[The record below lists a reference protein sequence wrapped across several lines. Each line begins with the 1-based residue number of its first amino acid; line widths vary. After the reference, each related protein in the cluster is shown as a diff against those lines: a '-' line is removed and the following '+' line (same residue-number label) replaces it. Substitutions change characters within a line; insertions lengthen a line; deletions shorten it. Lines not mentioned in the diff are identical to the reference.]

1 MKKRILSLLLV
12 LVMLLSLLPAGVL
25 AAEGDVS
32 VTLSG
37 MHDAQVKSLKLYT
50 YMDGVKGADDLL
62 AAKEAADG
70 AYTIDLAPGA
80 YWVDGYDANN
90 DRNGGVVIDVSSENS
105 SFKLQRMYQI
115 SVSPS
120 KWVKD
125 TDYTLSLR
133 VTDASGAERKAAFGY
148 TVNGK
153 GQSWESTYMS
163 CLFVVGDTVSVTATP
178 NAETHPNYNPATAS
192 KTPTMNDSLSLT
204 CKEFVTVTVTA
215 PKGSTIDAGT
225 LAKYYVFSFLEP
237 FARSV
242 EDGTATFHLDKNT
255 DYFYRVRHPQGATY
269 WNYVRLSAN
278 AAYTVTEEDLG
289 LTGDFSKSTIYHFEN
304 NVYDRAG
311 IYLNINT
318 KGYKNMAVG
327 ETFELNSFRNWFA
340 IESFMNAKVALPE
353 MHYQVIDVNGN
364 ASDVVTITPNAL
376 NSNVA
381 VMEAKHEGTAI
392 VLVTY
397 DAMTHM
403 NGQTSTASHRFSA
416 IWPELTGVFVVNVGA
431 DGSAIQTNM
440 NLDRMDAVIEKDEAR
455 QLDAEHDILFYT
467 GTEGASYSFKPEAG
481 CTVSVLRPTV
491 TAASMTYSGGFTANG
506 VTTAEDGTVT
516 VSGLITGRNIIKVTK
531 GGLSTY
537 QVVTARGVSYKFVNA
552 EGTELTQEE
561 LAAIKPGNS
570 VTIQFSNLISP
581 KEKLS
586 GAYNFNFSLYMQG
599 PDGTFFKSD
608 PGGNFGVY
616 DFSGNPERQKLT
628 VTIPKFW
635 AEETYTLSGAIK
647 QAGWP
652 GVPTHRGI
660 TYAVGTNPGFDAP
673 KTAGILSRLPEITIP
688 VVKLD
693 FLTGKLSFQDQNGT
707 AIDRKD
713 LTVTLADS
721 AGNGIAVAED
731 GTFKAYAEEYFYT
744 VSGAGVEYASGSVTM
759 TEEGPNEFTITLQA
773 TAAGAWD
780 GKTQTEPQ
788 TDENGVYQISTGAE
802 LAWFVAKSKDADVSG
817 VLTAD
822 INLGKYAW
830 LNISSSKKVV
840 LDGASFE
847 ITGLNATAGLFAQIG
862 SNSYIHDLT
871 IRGAVSGKGSAGAIA
886 GYASG
891 TAPKIANCFNY
902 AVITST
908 GNNVGGL
915 VGYTYQNAV
924 IENCANFGAVTG
936 GSSVGG
942 IIGGTVGNGSTIT
955 GCYNTAEISATGS
968 KAGGIIGGTSSE
980 MTVTSCYNT
989 GKISGTAS
997 GGIAGEVKG
1006 NVNWSGTVQGK
1017 ITISSCYSTG
1027 EAGSAVFGTVDT
1039 ASSEIS
1045 KCYYLNTLN
1054 ADANAEALNEA
1065 DLKDADLSDAFGPVC
1080 GGYPALRWQTD
1091 VTFHEVAGEGT
1102 VTAPLCTVKG
1112 YTSYSCSKCGKSYR
1126 TAYTAPLG
1134 HDFCEDLDGSDNS
1147 CVLTAP
1153 TCTQPGKIVRT
1164 CRRDGCSET
1173 KEDIVPAKGHT
1184 PKDGTEQVFTG
1195 YKTYECA
1202 VCGETYTVWDDDRLG
1217 HVSYPEQTVTSISVS
1232 DNGNYPW
1239 VYNADLDRFE
1249 SSNQEQDKTSSTT
1262 SFAFTLSA
1270 PTVLRFG
1277 YGVSSENGYD
1287 KLTITL
1293 AEDGGST
1300 ETLADAV
1307 SGEKS
1312 GSIKKQLAAGSYTL
1326 TLSYVKD
1333 DASKGGSDMA
1343 YVSVLTL
1350 AGMARVIVENTTFPK
1365 AEGAVWEGTLAD
1377 TWIELTGESTMMGCV
1392 VEALDG
1398 HTVVGAESNYISSI
1412 DNLKAFD
1419 GGTMSGWMG
1428 TLNDWFTNFGFGEF
1442 TVAKGTLCAGDE
1454 IRIMYTRTVED
1465 LGGSWN
1471 NSDTRLKALTFSTG
1485 KLAPKFSGDIFTY
1498 TLTVPEGT
1506 TSLLVTPT
1514 AANKNYQVRAYLG
1527 TQATGREYSRT
1538 SLIPIANGSVITVV
1552 CADDSWPTMNET
1564 SDGKRTYTINVV
1576 FGTAQSSDA
1585 GVASVKV
1592 AGVEAAAGTA
1602 ENSYS
1607 VTLPAGTEVTADS
1620 FEITLSDSKATLTGP
1635 AKGEDG
1641 VWTFTVTA
1649 EDGTAVTYT
1658 VTVTVAEAPK
1668 SSDAGVTSVS
1678 VAHTPASK
1686 TGETAYTVKLQ
1697 TNAEVTADSFQIV
1710 LSDEKASVSAPT
1722 ANGDVWT
1729 FTVTAEDGTTT
1740 AAYTVTVTRRSAS
1753 ETTPLRTVTLSM
1765 LRASLED
1772 TTTRSFTLHQTAG
1785 SNVLTSP
1792 YRIVSGASGIQFQ
1805 VKVSYNT
1812 AYSAVY
1818 AFTTTDGTAKAVDA
1832 PHAKNIAI
1840 INPDLSGS
1848 LVAVITLTNK
1858 TDASDVWVYELRMPT
1873 EANHAPR
1880 LKDGVITPAA
1890 ASINLGESYQFDMTQ
1905 IFEDEDAYDKLTYRV
1920 WRDAENPFYVPA
1932 SYTYTPSA
1940 AGTYTLV
1947 FKASDGKAESPEY
1960 KFVLTVI
1967 DPNAKSSDAGVAS
1980 VKVAGVEAAAGT
1992 AENSYSVTLPAG
2004 TEVTADSFEITL
2016 SDSKA
2021 TLTGPAKG
2029 EDGVWTFTVTAED
2042 GTAATY
2048 SVTVTVKEAKTIHA
2062 TISMQAENM
2071 FIMVPTRVEVSSDLA
2086 ERYGYADD
2094 VTDGVSALDVLVKYH
2109 ELTFGED
2116 FTKDSKSDYLVVS
2129 NGTITTVNGE
2139 KTSAFSFAVNGEFP
2153 CDRNGEYNPQ
2163 YGYTGYTISQTPVA
2177 ENGTVEFFF
2186 YQDTSMYMDYYTWF
2200 TDTDGNRLD
2209 TFTVQTGTDFTLGM
2223 DGYMYAYGGGL
2234 KPEDRVTHGAAL
2246 DPEDIQICTVGE
2258 DGTLTPVEGKV
2269 IGENGQV
2276 TLSFAAAGSY
2286 VLSAMGDEFT
2296 NIFSPW
2302 LPVTVTAA
2310 PKSSNADVSSVT
2322 VAGVE
2327 ATAGEN
2333 NTYTVTLPYG
2343 TDVTAG
2349 SFVIVTSD
2357 AGATVGALTNEGN
2370 VWTFTVTAEDRVT
2383 SKTYTVTVSF
2393 TEAPKSN
2400 DANVSSV
2407 TVAGVEATAGENNTY
2422 TVTLPYGTD
2431 VTAGSFVIVTSDA
2444 GATVGALTNE
2454 GNVWTFTVTAED
2466 RVTSKTYTVTVS
2478 FTEAPKSND
2487 AGVSSITV
2495 AGFKAVA
2502 GANNSYTV
2510 TVPYGT
2516 VVKTG
2521 SFVIVTRHPRATV
2534 SALTN
2539 TRNIWSFTV
2548 TAEDGVTT
2556 AVYTV
2561 TVNTAALPEP
2571 ITPGVDNKKPASK
2584 PEVKLPF
2591 TDVST
2596 SDWFYDDVAFVYK
2609 NGLFSG
2615 TDSRSFS
2622 PNASMTR
2629 AMLVTVLYRLEGEPT
2644 VTGRSSFTDV
2654 RSGAY
2659 YEKSVIWAA
2668 ANGIVTGT
2676 DSTSFSPDAK
2686 VTREQLAAILYR
2698 YAQYRKLDTDA
2709 SAKLNSFTDA
2719 DSVSAYAS
2727 EALGWAVSE
2736 GLINGASGKLMPK
2749 GDATRAQVAAILHRL
2764 VKNVLN

>member
-50 YMDGVKGADDLL
+50 YMDGVKGAVDLL

-90 DRNGGVVIDVSSENS
+90 DRNGGVSINVSSDSS

-115 SVSPS
+115 SVNPS
-120 KWVKD
+120 SWVKD

-133 VTDASGAERKAAFGY
+133 VTDASGAERKAEFGSAVNWGKTY
-148 TVNGK
+148 T
-153 GQSWESTYMS
+153 S

-269 WNYVRLSAN
+269 WNYVRLSAD

-403 NGQTSTASHRFSA
+403 AGQTSTASHRFSA

-491 TAASMTYSGGFTANG
+491 TAASMTYSGGFTNTG

-561 LAAIKPGNS
+561 LAAIKPGDS

-635 AEETYTLSGAIK
+635 AEETYTLSGAVK

-707 AIDRKD
+707 AIDRKN

-744 VSGAGVEYASGSVTM
+744 VSGAGVEYATGSVTM
-759 TEEGPNEFTITLQA
+759 TEEGSNEFTITLQA

-788 TDENGVYQISTGAE
+788 TDENGVYQIGTGAE

-840 LDGASFE
+840 LDGADFE

-936 GSSVGG
+936 GSSAGG
-942 IIGGTVGNGSTIT
+942 IIGGTVSNGSTIT

-1091 VTFHEVAGEGT
+1091 ATFHEANGEGT
-1102 VTAPLCTVKG
+1102 VVDPLCTVKG
-1112 YTSYSCSKCGKSYR
+1112 YTRFTCSECGESYR

-1249 SSNQEQDKTSSTT
+1249 SSNQNQDKTSSTT

-1312 GSIKKQLAAGSYTL
+1312 GSIKKQLGAGSYTL

-1485 KLAPKFSGDIFTY
+1485 KLAPKFSGDTFTY

-1602 ENSYS
+1602 ENSFS

-1649 EDGTAVTYT
+1649 EDGTAV
-1658 VTVTVAEAPK
+1658 
-1668 SSDAGVTSVS
+1668 
-1678 VAHTPASK
+1678 
-1686 TGETAYTVKLQ
+1686 
-1697 TNAEVTADSFQIV
+1697 
-1710 LSDEKASVSAPT
+1710 
-1722 ANGDVWT
+1722 
-1729 FTVTAEDGTTT
+1729 
-1740 AAYTVTVTRRSAS
+1740 
-1753 ETTPLRTVTLSM
+1753 
-1765 LRASLED
+1765 
-1772 TTTRSFTLHQTAG
+1772 
-1785 SNVLTSP
+1785 
-1792 YRIVSGASGIQFQ
+1792 
-1805 VKVSYNT
+1805 
-1812 AYSAVY
+1812 
-1818 AFTTTDGTAKAVDA
+1818 
-1832 PHAKNIAI
+1832 
-1840 INPDLSGS
+1840 
-1848 LVAVITLTNK
+1848 
-1858 TDASDVWVYELRMPT
+1858 
-1873 EANHAPR
+1873 
-1880 LKDGVITPAA
+1880 
-1890 ASINLGESYQFDMTQ
+1890 
-1905 IFEDEDAYDKLTYRV
+1905 
-1920 WRDAENPFYVPA
+1920 
-1932 SYTYTPSA
+1932 
-1940 AGTYTLV
+1940 
-1947 FKASDGKAESPEY
+1947 
-1960 KFVLTVI
+1960 
-1967 DPNAKSSDAGVAS
+1967 
-1980 VKVAGVEAAAGT
+1980 
-1992 AENSYSVTLPAG
+1992 
-2004 TEVTADSFEITL
+2004 
-2016 SDSKA
+2016 
-2021 TLTGPAKG
+2021 
-2029 EDGVWTFTVTAED
+2029 
-2042 GTAATY
+2042 TY

-2209 TFTVQTGTDFTLGM
+2209 TFTVQAGTDFTLGM

-2286 VLSAMGDEFT
+2286 VLSAMGNEFT

-2310 PKSSNADVSSVT
+2310 PKSNDANVSSIT

-2357 AGATVGALTNEGN
+2357 AGATVSALTNEGN
-2370 VWTFTVTAEDRVT
+2370 AWTFTVTAEDGVT
-2383 SKTYTVTVSF
+2383 SK
-2393 TEAPKSN
+2393 A
-2400 DANVSSV
+2400 
-2407 TVAGVEATAGENNTY
+2407 
-2422 TVTLPYGTD
+2422 
-2431 VTAGSFVIVTSDA
+2431 
-2444 GATVGALTNE
+2444 
-2454 GNVWTFTVTAED
+2454 
-2466 RVTSKTYTVTVS
+2466 YTVTVS

-2556 AVYTV
+2556 AFYTV

-2596 SDWFYDDVAFVYK
+2596 SDWFYDDVAFVYE

-2659 YEKSVIWAA
+2659 YEKAVIWAA

-2736 GLINGASGKLMPK
+2736 SLINGASGKLMPK
-2749 GDATRAQVAAILHRL
+2749 GDATRAQVAAILHRF

>member
-1 MKKRILSLLLV
+1 M
-12 LVMLLSLLPAGVL
+12 
-25 AAEGDVS
+25 
-32 VTLSG
+32 
-37 MHDAQVKSLKLYT
+37 
-50 YMDGVKGADDLL
+50 
-62 AAKEAADG
+62 EAA
-70 AYTIDLAPGA
+70 
-80 YWVDGYDANN
+80 
-90 DRNGGVVIDVSSENS
+90 
-105 SFKLQRMYQI
+105 
-115 SVSPS
+115 
-120 KWVKD
+120 
-125 TDYTLSLR
+125 
-133 VTDASGAERKAAFGY
+133 
-148 TVNGK
+148 
-153 GQSWESTYMS
+153 
-163 CLFVVGDTVSVTATP
+163 
-178 NAETHPNYNPATAS
+178 
-192 KTPTMNDSLSLT
+192 
-204 CKEFVTVTVTA
+204 
-215 PKGSTIDAGT
+215 
-225 LAKYYVFSFLEP
+225 
-237 FARSV
+237 
-242 EDGTATFHLDKNT
+242 
-255 DYFYRVRHPQGATY
+255 
-269 WNYVRLSAN
+269 
-278 AAYTVTEEDLG
+278 
-289 LTGDFSKSTIYHFEN
+289 
-304 NVYDRAG
+304 
-311 IYLNINT
+311 
-318 KGYKNMAVG
+318 
-327 ETFELNSFRNWFA
+327 
-340 IESFMNAKVALPE
+340 
-353 MHYQVIDVNGN
+353 
-364 ASDVVTITPNAL
+364 
-376 NSNVA
+376 
-381 VMEAKHEGTAI
+381 
-392 VLVTY
+392 
-397 DAMTHM
+397 
-403 NGQTSTASHRFSA
+403 
-416 IWPELTGVFVVNVGA
+416 
-431 DGSAIQTNM
+431 
-440 NLDRMDAVIEKDEAR
+440 
-455 QLDAEHDILFYT
+455 
-467 GTEGASYSFKPEAG
+467 
-481 CTVSVLRPTV
+481 
-491 TAASMTYSGGFTANG
+491 
-506 VTTAEDGTVT
+506 
-516 VSGLITGRNIIKVTK
+516 
-531 GGLSTY
+531 
-537 QVVTARGVSYKFVNA
+537 
-552 EGTELTQEE
+552 
-561 LAAIKPGNS
+561 
-570 VTIQFSNLISP
+570 
-581 KEKLS
+581 
-586 GAYNFNFSLYMQG
+586 
-599 PDGTFFKSD
+599 
-608 PGGNFGVY
+608 
-616 DFSGNPERQKLT
+616 
-628 VTIPKFW
+628 
-635 AEETYTLSGAIK
+635 
-647 QAGWP
+647 
-652 GVPTHRGI
+652 
-660 TYAVGTNPGFDAP
+660 
-673 KTAGILSRLPEITIP
+673 
-688 VVKLD
+688 
-693 FLTGKLSFQDQNGT
+693 
-707 AIDRKD
+707 
-713 LTVTLADS
+713 
-721 AGNGIAVAED
+721 
-731 GTFKAYAEEYFYT
+731 
-744 VSGAGVEYASGSVTM
+744 
-759 TEEGPNEFTITLQA
+759 
-773 TAAGAWD
+773 
-780 GKTQTEPQ
+780 
-788 TDENGVYQISTGAE
+788 
-802 LAWFVAKSKDADVSG
+802 
-817 VLTAD
+817 
-822 INLGKYAW
+822 
-830 LNISSSKKVV
+830 
-840 LDGASFE
+840 
-847 ITGLNATAGLFAQIG
+847 
-862 SNSYIHDLT
+862 
-871 IRGAVSGKGSAGAIA
+871 
-886 GYASG
+886 
-891 TAPKIANCFNY
+891 
-902 AVITST
+902 
-908 GNNVGGL
+908 
-915 VGYTYQNAV
+915 
-924 IENCANFGAVTG
+924 
-936 GSSVGG
+936 
-942 IIGGTVGNGSTIT
+942 
-955 GCYNTAEISATGS
+955 
-968 KAGGIIGGTSSE
+968 
-980 MTVTSCYNT
+980 
-989 GKISGTAS
+989 
-997 GGIAGEVKG
+997 
-1006 NVNWSGTVQGK
+1006 
-1017 ITISSCYSTG
+1017 
-1027 EAGSAVFGTVDT
+1027 
-1039 ASSEIS
+1039 
-1045 KCYYLNTLN
+1045 
-1054 ADANAEALNEA
+1054 
-1065 DLKDADLSDAFGPVC
+1065 LSDAGRALC
-1080 GGYPALRWQTD
+1080 GGYPALRWQSD
-1091 VTFHEVAGEGT
+1091 VTFHEAAGEGT

-1202 VCGETYTVWDDDRLG
+1202 VCGKTYTVWDDDRLG

-1249 SSNQEQDKTSSTT
+1249 SSNQNQDKTSSTT

-1312 GSIKKQLAAGSYTL
+1312 GSIKKQLGAGSYTL

-1412 DNLKAFD
+1412 DDLKEQQ
-1419 GGTMSGWMG
+1419 GGSMSGWMG

-1485 KLAPKFSGDIFTY
+1485 KLAPKFSGDTFTY

-1592 AGVEAAAGTA
+1592 ADVEAAAGENNAYTVTVPYGTA
-1602 ENSYS
+1602 I
-1607 VTLPAGTEVTADS
+1607 TADS
-1620 FEITLSDSKATLTGP
+1620 FVIALSDNKASVTAGP
-1635 AKGEDG
+1635 TEGEGG
-1641 VWTFTVTA
+1641 VWSFTVTA
-1649 EDGTAVTYT
+1649 EDGTAVTYS

-1678 VAHTPASK
+1678 VAHTLASK

-1765 LRASLED
+1765 LKASLED

-2029 EDGVWTFTVTAED
+2029 EDGIWTFTVTAED
-2042 GTAATY
+2042 GTAVTY

-2153 CDRNGEYNPQ
+2153 CDKNGEYNTQ

-2177 ENGTVEFFF
+2177 EDGTVEFFF

-2200 TDTDGNRLD
+2200 TDTDGSRLD
-2209 TFTVQTGTDFTLGM
+2209 TFTVQAGTDFTLGM
-2223 DGYMYAYGGGL
+2223 DGYMYAYGGSL
-2234 KPEDRVTHGAAL
+2234 KPEDRKTHGAAL
-2246 DPEDIQICTVGE
+2246 DPEDLQICTVGE

-2286 VLSAMGDEFT
+2286 VLSATGDEST

-2302 LPVTVTAA
+2302 LPVTVTA
-2310 PKSSNADVSSVT
+2310 
-2322 VAGVE
+2322 
-2327 ATAGEN
+2327 
-2333 NTYTVTLPYG
+2333 
-2343 TDVTAG
+2343 
-2349 SFVIVTSD
+2349 
-2357 AGATVGALTNEGN
+2357 
-2370 VWTFTVTAEDRVT
+2370 
-2383 SKTYTVTVSF
+2383 
-2393 TEAPKSN
+2393 APKSN

-2466 RVTSKTYTVTVS
+2466 GVTSKTYTVTVS

-2487 AGVSSITV
+2487 AGVSSVTV

-2521 SFVIVTRHPRATV
+2521 SFVIVTRHPRAAV

-2659 YEKSVIWAA
+2659 YEKAVIWAA

-2749 GDATRAQVAAILHRL
+2749 GDATRAQVAAILHRF

>member
-115 SVSPS
+115 SVNPNS
-120 KWVKD
+120 WVKD

-133 VTDASGAERKAAFGY
+133 VTDASGAERKVEFGSAVNWGKTY
-148 TVNGK
+148 T
-153 GQSWESTYMS
+153 S

-255 DYFYRVRHPQGATY
+255 DYFYRVRHPEGATY
-269 WNYVRLSAN
+269 WNYIRLSAD

-403 NGQTSTASHRFSA
+403 AGQTSTASHRFSA

-561 LAAIKPGNS
+561 LAAIKPGDS

-635 AEETYTLSGAIK
+635 AKETYTLSGAIK

-693 FLTGKLSFQDQNGT
+693 FLTGKLIFQDQNGT
-707 AIDRKD
+707 SIDRKD

-744 VSGAGVEYASGSVTM
+744 VSGAGVEYATGSVTM
-759 TEEGPNEFTITLQA
+759 KEEGPNEFTITLQA

-788 TDENGVYQISTGAE
+788 TDENGVYQIGTGAE

-936 GSSVGG
+936 GSSAGG
-942 IIGGTVGNGSTIT
+942 IIGGTVSNGSTIT

-980 MTVTSCYNT
+980 MTVASCYNT

-1091 VTFHEVAGEGT
+1091 VTFHEANGEGT

-1112 YTSYSCSKCGKSYR
+1112 YTSYSCSKCGESYR

-1202 VCGETYTVWDDDRLG
+1202 VCGKTYTVWDDDRLG

-1249 SSNQEQDKTSSTT
+1249 SSNQNQDKTSSTT

-1312 GSIKKQLAAGSYTL
+1312 GSIKKQLGAGSYTL

-1465 LGGSWN
+1465 LGGSFG
-1471 NSDTRLKALTFSTG
+1471 STDTRLKALTFSAG
-1485 KLAPKFSGDIFTY
+1485 KLTPSFSGDSFTY

-1576 FGTAQSSDA
+1576 YGEVKSDDA
-1585 GVASVKV
+1585 GVTSVKV
-1592 AGVEAAAGTA
+1592 AGVSAAAGTA
-1602 ENSYS
+1602 ENSFS

-1649 EDGTAVTYT
+1649 EDGTAV
-1658 VTVTVAEAPK
+1658 
-1668 SSDAGVTSVS
+1668 
-1678 VAHTPASK
+1678 
-1686 TGETAYTVKLQ
+1686 
-1697 TNAEVTADSFQIV
+1697 
-1710 LSDEKASVSAPT
+1710 
-1722 ANGDVWT
+1722 
-1729 FTVTAEDGTTT
+1729 
-1740 AAYTVTVTRRSAS
+1740 
-1753 ETTPLRTVTLSM
+1753 
-1765 LRASLED
+1765 
-1772 TTTRSFTLHQTAG
+1772 
-1785 SNVLTSP
+1785 
-1792 YRIVSGASGIQFQ
+1792 
-1805 VKVSYNT
+1805 
-1812 AYSAVY
+1812 
-1818 AFTTTDGTAKAVDA
+1818 
-1832 PHAKNIAI
+1832 
-1840 INPDLSGS
+1840 
-1848 LVAVITLTNK
+1848 
-1858 TDASDVWVYELRMPT
+1858 
-1873 EANHAPR
+1873 
-1880 LKDGVITPAA
+1880 
-1890 ASINLGESYQFDMTQ
+1890 
-1905 IFEDEDAYDKLTYRV
+1905 
-1920 WRDAENPFYVPA
+1920 
-1932 SYTYTPSA
+1932 
-1940 AGTYTLV
+1940 
-1947 FKASDGKAESPEY
+1947 
-1960 KFVLTVI
+1960 
-1967 DPNAKSSDAGVAS
+1967 
-1980 VKVAGVEAAAGT
+1980 
-1992 AENSYSVTLPAG
+1992 
-2004 TEVTADSFEITL
+2004 
-2016 SDSKA
+2016 
-2021 TLTGPAKG
+2021 
-2029 EDGVWTFTVTAED
+2029 
-2042 GTAATY
+2042 TY

-2209 TFTVQTGTDFTLGM
+2209 TFTVQAGTDFTLGM

-2286 VLSAMGDEFT
+2286 VLSAMGNEFT

-2370 VWTFTVTAEDRVT
+2370 VWTFTVTAED
-2383 SKTYTVTVSF
+2383 
-2393 TEAPKSN
+2393 
-2400 DANVSSV
+2400 
-2407 TVAGVEATAGENNTY
+2407 G
-2422 TVTLPYGTD
+2422 
-2431 VTAGSFVIVTSDA
+2431 
-2444 GATVGALTNE
+2444 
-2454 GNVWTFTVTAED
+2454 
-2466 RVTSKTYTVTVS
+2466 VTSKTYTVTVS

-2749 GDATRAQVAAILHRL
+2749 GDATRAQVAAILHRF

>member
-12 LVMLLSLLPAGVL
+12 LVMLLSLLSAGVL

-62 AAKEAADG
+62 AEKTAADG

-80 YWVDGYDANN
+80 YWVDGYDANG
-90 DRNGGVVIDVSSENS
+90 DCNGGVSINVSSENS

-115 SVSPS
+115 SVNPS
-120 KWVKD
+120 SWVKD

-133 VTDASGAERKAAFGY
+133 VTDASGAERKAEFGSAVNWGKTY
-148 TVNGK
+148 T
-153 GQSWESTYMS
+153 S

-269 WNYVRLSAN
+269 WNYVRLSAD

-403 NGQTSTASHRFSA
+403 AGQTSTASHRFSA

-491 TAASMTYSGGFTANG
+491 TAASMTYSGGFTNTG

-561 LAAIKPGNS
+561 LAAIKPGDS

-693 FLTGKLSFQDQNGT
+693 FLTGKLIFQDQNGT
-707 AIDRKD
+707 SIDRKN

-744 VSGAGVEYASGSVTM
+744 VSGAGVEYATGSVTM
-759 TEEGPNEFTITLQA
+759 KEEGSNEFTITLQA

-788 TDENGVYQISTGAE
+788 TDENGVYQIGTGAE

-840 LDGASFE
+840 LDGADFE

-980 MTVTSCYNT
+980 MTVASCYNT
-989 GKISGTAS
+989 GKISGTTS

-1091 VTFHEVAGEGT
+1091 ATFHKANGEGT
-1102 VTAPLCTVKG
+1102 VVDPLCTVKG
-1112 YTSYSCSKCGKSYR
+1112 YTRFTCSECGESYR

-1153 TCTQPGKIVRT
+1153 TCTQPGRIVRT

-1195 YKTYECA
+1195 YKTYECT
-1202 VCGETYTVWDDDRLG
+1202 VCGKTYTVWDDDRLG

-1249 SSNQEQDKTSSTT
+1249 SSNQNQDKTSSTT

-1312 GSIKKQLAAGSYTL
+1312 GSIKKQLGAGSYTL

-1365 AEGAVWEGTLAD
+1365 AEGAVWEGTLTD
-1377 TWIELTGESTMMGCV
+1377 TWIELTDESTMMGCV

-1412 DNLKAFD
+1412 DDLKEQQ
-1419 GGTMSGWMG
+1419 GGSMSGWMG

-1442 TVAKGTLCAGDE
+1442 TVAKGTLHAGDE
-1454 IRIMYTRTVED
+1454 IRVMYTRNAGVD
-1465 LGGSWN
+1465 LGGDWEST
-1471 NSDTRLKALTFSTG
+1471 DTRLKALTFSTG
-1485 KLAPKFSGDIFTY
+1485 KLAPKFSGDTFTY

-1576 FGTAQSSDA
+1576 YGEVKSDDA
-1585 GVASVKV
+1585 GVTSVKV
-1592 AGVEAAAGTA
+1592 AGVSAAAGTA
-1602 ENSYS
+1602 ENSFS

-1658 VTVTVAEAPK
+1658 VTVTV
-1668 SSDAGVTSVS
+1668 
-1678 VAHTPASK
+1678 
-1686 TGETAYTVKLQ
+1686 
-1697 TNAEVTADSFQIV
+1697 
-1710 LSDEKASVSAPT
+1710 
-1722 ANGDVWT
+1722 
-1729 FTVTAEDGTTT
+1729 
-1740 AAYTVTVTRRSAS
+1740 
-1753 ETTPLRTVTLSM
+1753 
-1765 LRASLED
+1765 
-1772 TTTRSFTLHQTAG
+1772 
-1785 SNVLTSP
+1785 
-1792 YRIVSGASGIQFQ
+1792 
-1805 VKVSYNT
+1805 
-1812 AYSAVY
+1812 
-1818 AFTTTDGTAKAVDA
+1818 
-1832 PHAKNIAI
+1832 
-1840 INPDLSGS
+1840 
-1848 LVAVITLTNK
+1848 
-1858 TDASDVWVYELRMPT
+1858 
-1873 EANHAPR
+1873 
-1880 LKDGVITPAA
+1880 
-1890 ASINLGESYQFDMTQ
+1890 
-1905 IFEDEDAYDKLTYRV
+1905 
-1920 WRDAENPFYVPA
+1920 
-1932 SYTYTPSA
+1932 
-1940 AGTYTLV
+1940 
-1947 FKASDGKAESPEY
+1947 
-1960 KFVLTVI
+1960 
-1967 DPNAKSSDAGVAS
+1967 
-1980 VKVAGVEAAAGT
+1980 
-1992 AENSYSVTLPAG
+1992 
-2004 TEVTADSFEITL
+2004 
-2016 SDSKA
+2016 
-2021 TLTGPAKG
+2021 
-2029 EDGVWTFTVTAED
+2029 
-2042 GTAATY
+2042 
-2048 SVTVTVKEAKTIHA
+2048 KEAKTIHA

-2086 ERYGYADD
+2086 ERYGYKDA

-2209 TFTVQTGTDFTLGM
+2209 TFTVQAGTDFTLGM

-2286 VLSAMGDEFT
+2286 VLSAMGDELT

-2310 PKSSNADVSSVT
+2310 PKSSNADVNSVT

-2357 AGATVGALTNEGN
+2357 SGATVGALTNEGN
-2370 VWTFTVTAEDRVT
+2370 VWTFTVTAED
-2383 SKTYTVTVSF
+2383 
-2393 TEAPKSN
+2393 
-2400 DANVSSV
+2400 
-2407 TVAGVEATAGENNTY
+2407 G
-2422 TVTLPYGTD
+2422 
-2431 VTAGSFVIVTSDA
+2431 
-2444 GATVGALTNE
+2444 
-2454 GNVWTFTVTAED
+2454 
-2466 RVTSKTYTVTVS
+2466 VTSKTYTVTVS

-2487 AGVSSITV
+2487 AGVSSVTV

-2521 SFVIVTRHPRATV
+2521 SFVIVTRHPRAAV

-2596 SDWFYDDVAFVYK
+2596 SDWFYDDVAFVYE

-2749 GDATRAQVAAILHRL
+2749 GDATRAQVAAILHRF

>member
-50 YMDGVKGADDLL
+50 YMGGVKGADDLL
-62 AAKEAADG
+62 AEKTAADG

-90 DRNGGVVIDVSSENS
+90 DRNGGVVIDVSSDSS

-115 SVSPS
+115 SVNPS
-120 KWVKD
+120 AWVKD

-133 VTDASGAERKAAFGY
+133 VTDASGAERKAEFGSAINWGKTY
-148 TVNGK
+148 T
-153 GQSWESTYMS
+153 S

-215 PKGSTIDAGT
+215 PEGSTIDAGT

-269 WNYVRLSAN
+269 WNYVRLSAD

-327 ETFELNSFRNWFA
+327 DTFELNSFRNWFA

-403 NGQTSTASHRFSA
+403 AGQTSTASHRFSA

-491 TAASMTYSGGFTANG
+491 TAASMTYSGGFTNTG

-561 LAAIKPGNS
+561 LAAIKPGDS

-693 FLTGKLSFQDQNGT
+693 FLTGKLIFQDQNGT
-707 AIDRKD
+707 SIDRKN

-721 AGNGIAVAED
+721 TGNGIAVAED

-744 VSGAGVEYASGSVTM
+744 VSGAGVEYATGSVTM
-759 TEEGPNEFTITLQA
+759 KEEGPNEFTITLQA

-788 TDENGVYQISTGAE
+788 TDENGVYQIGTGAE

-871 IRGAVSGKGSAGAIA
+871 IRGAVSGKGSAGAIV

-908 GNNVGGL
+908 GSNVGGL

-936 GSSVGG
+936 GSSAGG
-942 IIGGTVGNGSTIT
+942 IIGGTVSNGSTIT

-1091 VTFHEVAGEGT
+1091 ATFHEANGEGT
-1102 VTAPLCTVKG
+1102 VVDPLCTVKG
-1112 YTSYSCSKCGKSYR
+1112 YTRFTCSECGESYR

-1202 VCGETYTVWDDDRLG
+1202 VCGKTYTVWDDDRLG

-1365 AEGAVWEGTLAD
+1365 AEGAVWEGTLTD
-1377 TWIELTGESTMMGCV
+1377 TWIELTDESTMMGCV

-1412 DNLKAFD
+1412 DDLKEQQ
-1419 GGTMSGWMG
+1419 GGSMSGWMG

-1442 TVAKGTLCAGDE
+1442 TVAKGTLHAGDE
-1454 IRIMYTRTVED
+1454 IRVMYTRNAGVD
-1465 LGGSWN
+1465 LGGDWEST
-1471 NSDTRLKALTFSTG
+1471 DTRLKALTFSTG
-1485 KLAPKFSGDIFTY
+1485 KLAPKFSGDTFTY
-1498 TLTVPEGT
+1498 TLTVPDDT
-1506 TSLLVTPT
+1506 TRLLVTPT
-1514 AANKNYQVRAYLG
+1514 AANKNYQVRTYLG
-1527 TQATGREYSRT
+1527 TQVTGREYSRT

-1576 FGTAQSSDA
+1576 YGEVKSDDA
-1585 GVASVKV
+1585 GVTSVKV
-1592 AGVEAAAGTA
+1592 AGVSAAAGTA
-1602 ENSYS
+1602 ENSFS

-1649 EDGTAVTYT
+1649 EDGTAVTY
-1658 VTVTVAEAPK
+1658 
-1668 SSDAGVTSVS
+1668 
-1678 VAHTPASK
+1678 
-1686 TGETAYTVKLQ
+1686 
-1697 TNAEVTADSFQIV
+1697 
-1710 LSDEKASVSAPT
+1710 
-1722 ANGDVWT
+1722 
-1729 FTVTAEDGTTT
+1729 
-1740 AAYTVTVTRRSAS
+1740 
-1753 ETTPLRTVTLSM
+1753 
-1765 LRASLED
+1765 
-1772 TTTRSFTLHQTAG
+1772 
-1785 SNVLTSP
+1785 
-1792 YRIVSGASGIQFQ
+1792 
-1805 VKVSYNT
+1805 
-1812 AYSAVY
+1812 
-1818 AFTTTDGTAKAVDA
+1818 
-1832 PHAKNIAI
+1832 
-1840 INPDLSGS
+1840 
-1848 LVAVITLTNK
+1848 
-1858 TDASDVWVYELRMPT
+1858 
-1873 EANHAPR
+1873 
-1880 LKDGVITPAA
+1880 
-1890 ASINLGESYQFDMTQ
+1890 
-1905 IFEDEDAYDKLTYRV
+1905 
-1920 WRDAENPFYVPA
+1920 
-1932 SYTYTPSA
+1932 
-1940 AGTYTLV
+1940 
-1947 FKASDGKAESPEY
+1947 
-1960 KFVLTVI
+1960 
-1967 DPNAKSSDAGVAS
+1967 
-1980 VKVAGVEAAAGT
+1980 
-1992 AENSYSVTLPAG
+1992 
-2004 TEVTADSFEITL
+2004 
-2016 SDSKA
+2016 
-2021 TLTGPAKG
+2021 
-2029 EDGVWTFTVTAED
+2029 
-2042 GTAATY
+2042 

-2086 ERYGYADD
+2086 ERYGYKDA

-2116 FTKDSKSDYLVVS
+2116 FTKDSKDTYLAVSDS
-2129 NGTITTVNGE
+2129 GTITTVNGE

-2153 CDRNGEYNPQ
+2153 CDKNGEYNTQ

-2177 ENGTVEFFF
+2177 EDGTVEFFF

-2209 TFTVQTGTDFTLGM
+2209 TFTVQAGTDFTLGM

-2310 PKSSNADVSSVT
+2310 PKSNDANVSSIT

-2370 VWTFTVTAEDRVT
+2370 VWTFTVTAED
-2383 SKTYTVTVSF
+2383 
-2393 TEAPKSN
+2393 
-2400 DANVSSV
+2400 
-2407 TVAGVEATAGENNTY
+2407 G
-2422 TVTLPYGTD
+2422 
-2431 VTAGSFVIVTSDA
+2431 
-2444 GATVGALTNE
+2444 
-2454 GNVWTFTVTAED
+2454 
-2466 RVTSKTYTVTVS
+2466 VTSKTYTVTVS

-2487 AGVSSITV
+2487 AGVSSVTV

-2521 SFVIVTRHPRATV
+2521 SFVIVTRHPRAAV

-2596 SDWFYDDVAFVYK
+2596 SDWFYDDVAFVYE

-2659 YEKSVIWAA
+2659 YEKAVIWAA

-2719 DSVSAYAS
+2719 GSVSAYAS

-2749 GDATRAQVAAILHRL
+2749 GDATRAQVAAILHRF

>member
-115 SVSPS
+115 SVNPS
-120 KWVKD
+120 SWVKD

-133 VTDASGAERKAAFGY
+133 VTDASGAERKAEFGSAVNWGKTY
-148 TVNGK
+148 T
-153 GQSWESTYMS
+153 S

-255 DYFYRVRHPQGATY
+255 DYFYRVRHPEGATY
-269 WNYVRLSAN
+269 WNYVRLSAD

-289 LTGDFSKSTIYHFEN
+289 LTGDFSKDTIYHFEN

-403 NGQTSTASHRFSA
+403 AGQTSTPSHRFSA

-491 TAASMTYSGGFTANG
+491 TAASMTYSGGFTNTG

-531 GGLSTY
+531 GSLSTY

-561 LAAIKPGNS
+561 LAAIKPGDS

-599 PDGTFFKSD
+599 PDGTLFKSD

-707 AIDRKD
+707 SIDRKD
-713 LTVTLADS
+713 LTVTLKDS

-780 GKTQTEPQ
+780 GKTQTEPKA
-788 TDENGVYQISTGAE
+788 DENGVYRIGTGAE

-936 GSSVGG
+936 GSSAGG

-1080 GGYPALRWQTD
+1080 GGYPALRWQSD
-1091 VTFHEVAGEGT
+1091 VTFHEAAGEGT

-1112 YTSYSCSKCGKSYR
+1112 YTSYSCSKCGESYR
-1126 TAYTAPLG
+1126 TAYVAALG
-1134 HDFCEDLDGSDNS
+1134 HDFCEDADGSDGN
-1147 CVLTAP
+1147 CTLTPP
-1153 TCTQPGKIVRT
+1153 TCTKTGKIVRT
-1164 CRRDGCSET
+1164 CRRTGCSET

-1195 YKTYECA
+1195 YKTYVCA

-1249 SSNQEQDKTSSTT
+1249 SSNQNQDKTSSTT

-1293 AEDGGST
+1293 AEDGGSP

-1312 GSIKKQLAAGSYTL
+1312 GSIKKQLGAGSYTL

-1485 KLAPKFSGDIFTY
+1485 KLAPKFSGDTFTY

-1514 AANKNYQVRAYLG
+1514 AANKNYQVRTYLG

-1585 GVASVKV
+1585 GVVSVKV

-1607 VTLPAGTEVTADS
+1607 VTLPAGTEVMADS
-1620 FEITLSDSKATLTGP
+1620 FEVTLSDSKATLTGP

-1753 ETTPLRTVTLSM
+1753 DTTPLRTVTLSM
-1765 LRASLED
+1765 LKASLED

-1992 AENSYSVTLPAG
+1992 AENSFSVTLPAG

-2042 GTAATY
+2042 GTAVTY

-2109 ELTFGED
+2109 EITFGED

-2153 CDRNGEYNPQ
+2153 CDKNGEYNTQ

-2177 ENGTVEFFF
+2177 EDGTVEFFF

-2209 TFTVQTGTDFTLGM
+2209 TFTVQAGTDFTLGM

-2286 VLSAMGDEFT
+2286 VLSAMGDELT

-2370 VWTFTVTAEDRVT
+2370 VWTFTVTAED
-2383 SKTYTVTVSF
+2383 
-2393 TEAPKSN
+2393 
-2400 DANVSSV
+2400 
-2407 TVAGVEATAGENNTY
+2407 G
-2422 TVTLPYGTD
+2422 
-2431 VTAGSFVIVTSDA
+2431 
-2444 GATVGALTNE
+2444 
-2454 GNVWTFTVTAED
+2454 
-2466 RVTSKTYTVTVS
+2466 VTSKTYTVTVS

-2596 SDWFYDDVAFVYK
+2596 SDWFYDDVAFVYE

-2659 YEKSVIWAA
+2659 YEKAVIWAA

-2749 GDATRAQVAAILHRL
+2749 GDATRAQVAAILHRF

>member
-12 LVMLLSLLPAGVL
+12 FVMLLSLLPAGVL

-80 YWVDGYDANN
+80 YWADGYDANG
-90 DRNGGVVIDVSSENS
+90 DCNGGVSINVSSENNN
-105 SFKLQRMYQI
+105 FKLQRMYQI

-269 WNYVRLSAN
+269 WNYVRLSAD

-289 LTGDFSKSTIYHFEN
+289 LSGDFNKSTIYHFEN
-304 NVYDRAG
+304 NIYDRAG

-327 ETFELNSFRNWFA
+327 DTFELNSFRNWFA

-403 NGQTSTASHRFSA
+403 VGQTSTASHRFSA

-491 TAASMTYSGGFTANG
+491 TAASMTYSGGFTNTG

-516 VSGLITGRNIIKVTK
+516 VNGLITGRNIIKVTK

-561 LAAIKPGNS
+561 LAAIKPGDS

-693 FLTGKLSFQDQNGT
+693 FLTGKLIFQDQNGT
-707 AIDRKD
+707 SIDRKD

-744 VSGAGVEYASGSVTM
+744 VSGAGVEYATGSVTM
-759 TEEGPNEFTITLQA
+759 KKEDPNEFIITLQA

-788 TDENGVYQISTGAE
+788 TDENGVYQIGTGAE
-802 LAWFVAKSKDADVSG
+802 LAWFVAKSKDADVTG
-817 VLTAD
+817 VLTAN

-830 LNISSSKKVV
+830 LNISSSKKVT
-840 LDGASFE
+840 LDGAGFE

-871 IRGAVSGKGSAGAIA
+871 IRGAVSGKGNAGAIA

-1065 DLKDADLSDAFGPVC
+1065 DLKDADLSDTFGPVC
-1080 GGYPALRWQTD
+1080 GGYPALRWQSD
-1091 VTFHEVAGEGT
+1091 VTFHEANGEGT

-1112 YTSYSCSKCGKSYR
+1112 YTSYSCSKCGESYR
-1126 TAYTAPLG
+1126 TAYVAALG

-1195 YKTYECA
+1195 YKTYVCA

-1293 AEDGGST
+1293 AADGGST

-1333 DASKGGSDMA
+1333 DASKGGSDTA

-1350 AGMARVIVENTTFPK
+1350 AGMTRVIVENTTFPK
-1365 AEGAVWEGTLAD
+1365 AEGAAWEGTLAD

-1398 HTVVGAESNYISSI
+1398 HTIVGAESNYISSI
-1412 DNLKAFD
+1412 DDLKEQQ
-1419 GGTMSGWMG
+1419 GGSMSGWMG

-1471 NSDTRLKALTFSTG
+1471 NSDTRLKALTFSAG
-1485 KLAPKFSGDIFTY
+1485 KLAPKFSGDTFTY

-1514 AANKNYQVRAYLG
+1514 AANKNYQVRTYLG
-1527 TQATGREYSRT
+1527 TQAKGREYTRT
-1538 SLIPIANGSVITVV
+1538 SLIPIENGSVITVV

-1576 FGTAQSSDA
+1576 YGEVKSDDA
-1585 GVASVKV
+1585 GVTSVKV
-1592 AGVEAAAGTA
+1592 AGVSAAAGTA
-1602 ENSYS
+1602 ENSFS

-1649 EDGTAVTYT
+1649 EDGTAV
-1658 VTVTVAEAPK
+1658 
-1668 SSDAGVTSVS
+1668 
-1678 VAHTPASK
+1678 
-1686 TGETAYTVKLQ
+1686 
-1697 TNAEVTADSFQIV
+1697 
-1710 LSDEKASVSAPT
+1710 
-1722 ANGDVWT
+1722 
-1729 FTVTAEDGTTT
+1729 
-1740 AAYTVTVTRRSAS
+1740 
-1753 ETTPLRTVTLSM
+1753 
-1765 LRASLED
+1765 
-1772 TTTRSFTLHQTAG
+1772 
-1785 SNVLTSP
+1785 
-1792 YRIVSGASGIQFQ
+1792 
-1805 VKVSYNT
+1805 
-1812 AYSAVY
+1812 
-1818 AFTTTDGTAKAVDA
+1818 
-1832 PHAKNIAI
+1832 
-1840 INPDLSGS
+1840 
-1848 LVAVITLTNK
+1848 
-1858 TDASDVWVYELRMPT
+1858 
-1873 EANHAPR
+1873 
-1880 LKDGVITPAA
+1880 
-1890 ASINLGESYQFDMTQ
+1890 
-1905 IFEDEDAYDKLTYRV
+1905 
-1920 WRDAENPFYVPA
+1920 
-1932 SYTYTPSA
+1932 
-1940 AGTYTLV
+1940 
-1947 FKASDGKAESPEY
+1947 
-1960 KFVLTVI
+1960 
-1967 DPNAKSSDAGVAS
+1967 
-1980 VKVAGVEAAAGT
+1980 
-1992 AENSYSVTLPAG
+1992 
-2004 TEVTADSFEITL
+2004 
-2016 SDSKA
+2016 
-2021 TLTGPAKG
+2021 
-2029 EDGVWTFTVTAED
+2029 
-2042 GTAATY
+2042 TY

-2153 CDRNGEYNPQ
+2153 CDKNGEYNTQ
-2163 YGYTGYTISQTPVA
+2163 YGYTGYTISQAPIA
-2177 ENGTVEFFF
+2177 EDGTVEFFF

-2200 TDTDGNRLD
+2200 TDADGNRLN
-2209 TFTVQTGTDFTLGM
+2209 TLTVQAGTDFTLGM
-2223 DGYMYAYGGGL
+2223 DGYMYAYGGSL
-2234 KPEDRVTHGAAL
+2234 KPEDRETHGAAL
-2246 DPEDIQICTVGE
+2246 DPEDLQICTVGE
-2258 DGTLTPVEGKV
+2258 DGTLTPVEGKT
-2269 IGENGQV
+2269 IGEDGQV

-2286 VLSAMGDEFT
+2286 VLSAIGDEYT
-2296 NIFSPW
+2296 DIVSPW

-2310 PKSSNADVSSVT
+2310 PKSNDAGVRSVT
-2322 VAGVE
+2322 VADIE
-2327 ATAGEN
+2327 AAAGEN
-2333 NTYTVTLPYG
+2333 NTYTVTVPYG
-2343 TDVTAG
+2343 TDVTAD

-2357 AGATVGALTNEGN
+2357 SGATVGALTHDGN
-2370 VWTFTVTAEDRVT
+2370 VWSFTITAEDGVT
-2383 SKTYTVTVSF
+2383 S
-2393 TEAPKSN
+2393 
-2400 DANVSSV
+2400 
-2407 TVAGVEATAGENNTY
+2407 
-2422 TVTLPYGTD
+2422 
-2431 VTAGSFVIVTSDA
+2431 
-2444 GATVGALTNE
+2444 
-2454 GNVWTFTVTAED
+2454 
-2466 RVTSKTYTVTVS
+2466 RTYTVTVS

-2487 AGVSSITV
+2487 AGVRSITV
-2495 AGFKAVA
+2495 AGVKAKTSV
-2502 GANNSYTV
+2502 NNECTV

-2516 VVKTG
+2516 NVTAS
-2521 SFVIVTRHPRATV
+2521 SFVIITNHARATV
-2534 SALTN
+2534 GALTHIKN
-2539 TRNIWSFTV
+2539 VWYFTV

-2556 AVYTV
+2556 ASYTV
-2561 TVNTAALPEP
+2561 TVTTAALPTP
-2571 ITPGVDNKKPASK
+2571 IKPAVDNTKPASDSK
-2584 PEVKLPF
+2584 PKLPF

-2596 SDWFYDDVAFVYK
+2596 SDWFYSDVMFVYE

-2629 AMLVTVLYRLEGEPT
+2629 AMLVTVLYRLEGEPAG
-2644 VTGRSSFTDV
+2644 TGSSSFSDV
-2654 RSGAY
+2654 YSGSY
-2659 YEKSVIWAA
+2659 YEKAVAWAA

-2676 DSTSFSPDAK
+2676 GSTSFSPDAK

-2698 YAQYRKLDTDA
+2698 YAQYKKLDTDA
-2709 SAKLNSFTDA
+2709 GAKLDSFSDA
-2719 DSVSAYAS
+2719 GNVSGYAS
-2727 EALGWAVSE
+2727 EALSWAVSE
-2736 GLINGASGKLMPK
+2736 GLINGASGRLTPK
-2749 GDATRAQVAAILHRL
+2749 GDATRAQVAAILHRF
-2764 VKNVLN
+2764 VENVMD

>member
-80 YWVDGYDANN
+80 YWVDGYDANG
-90 DRNGGVVIDVSSENS
+90 DCNGGVSINVSSDSS

-115 SVSPS
+115 SVNPS
-120 KWVKD
+120 AWVKD

-133 VTDASGAERKAAFGY
+133 VTDASGAERKAEFGSAVNWGKTY
-148 TVNGK
+148 T
-153 GQSWESTYMS
+153 S

-255 DYFYRVRHPQGATY
+255 DYFYRVRHPEGATY
-269 WNYVRLSAN
+269 WNYVRLSAD

-289 LTGDFSKSTIYHFEN
+289 LTGDFSKDTIYHFEN

-403 NGQTSTASHRFSA
+403 AGQTSTPSHRFSA

-491 TAASMTYSGGFTANG
+491 TAASMTYSGGFTNTG

-531 GGLSTY
+531 GSLSTY

-561 LAAIKPGNS
+561 LAAIKPGDS

-599 PDGTFFKSD
+599 PDGTLFKSD

-744 VSGAGVEYASGSVTM
+744 VSGAGVEYATGSVTM
-759 TEEGPNEFTITLQA
+759 KEEGSNEFTITLQA

-788 TDENGVYQISTGAE
+788 TDENGVYQIGTGAE

-936 GSSVGG
+936 GSSAGG
-942 IIGGTVGNGSTIT
+942 IIGGTVSNGSTIT

-1091 VTFHEVAGEGT
+1091 ATFHEANGEGT
-1102 VTAPLCTVKG
+1102 VVDPLCTVKG
-1112 YTSYSCSKCGKSYR
+1112 YTRFTCSECGESYR

-1249 SSNQEQDKTSSTT
+1249 SSNQNQDKTSSTT

-1312 GSIKKQLAAGSYTL
+1312 GSIKKQLGAGSYTL

-1485 KLAPKFSGDIFTY
+1485 KLAPKFSGDTFTY

-1602 ENSYS
+1602 ENSFS
-1607 VTLPAGTEVTADS
+1607 VTLPAGTEVMADS

-1649 EDGTAVTYT
+1649 EDGTAV
-1658 VTVTVAEAPK
+1658 
-1668 SSDAGVTSVS
+1668 
-1678 VAHTPASK
+1678 
-1686 TGETAYTVKLQ
+1686 
-1697 TNAEVTADSFQIV
+1697 
-1710 LSDEKASVSAPT
+1710 
-1722 ANGDVWT
+1722 
-1729 FTVTAEDGTTT
+1729 
-1740 AAYTVTVTRRSAS
+1740 
-1753 ETTPLRTVTLSM
+1753 
-1765 LRASLED
+1765 
-1772 TTTRSFTLHQTAG
+1772 
-1785 SNVLTSP
+1785 
-1792 YRIVSGASGIQFQ
+1792 
-1805 VKVSYNT
+1805 
-1812 AYSAVY
+1812 
-1818 AFTTTDGTAKAVDA
+1818 
-1832 PHAKNIAI
+1832 
-1840 INPDLSGS
+1840 
-1848 LVAVITLTNK
+1848 
-1858 TDASDVWVYELRMPT
+1858 
-1873 EANHAPR
+1873 
-1880 LKDGVITPAA
+1880 
-1890 ASINLGESYQFDMTQ
+1890 
-1905 IFEDEDAYDKLTYRV
+1905 
-1920 WRDAENPFYVPA
+1920 
-1932 SYTYTPSA
+1932 
-1940 AGTYTLV
+1940 
-1947 FKASDGKAESPEY
+1947 
-1960 KFVLTVI
+1960 
-1967 DPNAKSSDAGVAS
+1967 
-1980 VKVAGVEAAAGT
+1980 
-1992 AENSYSVTLPAG
+1992 
-2004 TEVTADSFEITL
+2004 
-2016 SDSKA
+2016 
-2021 TLTGPAKG
+2021 
-2029 EDGVWTFTVTAED
+2029 
-2042 GTAATY
+2042 TY

-2153 CDRNGEYNPQ
+2153 CDKNGEYNTQ

-2177 ENGTVEFFF
+2177 EDGTVEFFF

-2209 TFTVQTGTDFTLGM
+2209 TFTVQAGTDFTLGM

-2258 DGTLTPVEGKV
+2258 DGTLTPVEGKT
-2269 IGENGQV
+2269 IGEDGQV

-2286 VLSAMGDEFT
+2286 VLSAMGNEFT

-2370 VWTFTVTAEDRVT
+2370 VWTFTVTAEDGVT

-2466 RVTSKTYTVTVS
+2466 GVTSKTYTVTVS

-2596 SDWFYDDVAFVYK
+2596 SDWFYDDVAFVYE

-2659 YEKSVIWAA
+2659 YEKAVIWAA

-2749 GDATRAQVAAILHRL
+2749 GDATRAQVAAILHRF

>member
-12 LVMLLSLLPAGVL
+12 FVMLLSLLPAGVL

-62 AAKEAADG
+62 AEKTAADG

-90 DRNGGVVIDVSSENS
+90 DRNGGVVIDVSSDSS

-115 SVSPS
+115 SVNPNS
-120 KWVKD
+120 WVKD

-133 VTDASGAERKAAFGY
+133 VTDASGAERKAEFGSAVNWGKTY
-148 TVNGK
+148 T
-153 GQSWESTYMS
+153 S

-269 WNYVRLSAN
+269 WNYVRLSAD

-289 LTGDFSKSTIYHFEN
+289 LTGDFSKDTIYHFEN

-403 NGQTSTASHRFSA
+403 AGQTSTASHRFSA

-491 TAASMTYSGGFTANG
+491 TAASMTYSGGFTNTG

-561 LAAIKPGNS
+561 LAAIKPGDS

-744 VSGAGVEYASGSVTM
+744 VSGAGVEYATGSVTM
-759 TEEGPNEFTITLQA
+759 KEEGSNEFTITLQA

-788 TDENGVYQISTGAE
+788 TDENGVYQIGTGAE

-936 GSSVGG
+936 GSSAGG
-942 IIGGTVGNGSTIT
+942 IIGGTVSNGSTIT

-1091 VTFHEVAGEGT
+1091 ATFHEANGEGT
-1102 VTAPLCTVKG
+1102 VVDPLCTVKG
-1112 YTSYSCSKCGKSYR
+1112 YTRFTCSECGESYR

-1249 SSNQEQDKTSSTT
+1249 SSNQNQDKTSSTT

-1312 GSIKKQLAAGSYTL
+1312 GSIKKQLGAGSYTL

-1485 KLAPKFSGDIFTY
+1485 KLAPKFSGDTFTY

-1506 TSLLVTPT
+1506 TTLLVTPT

-1602 ENSYS
+1602 ENSFS

-1649 EDGTAVTYT
+1649 EDGTAV
-1658 VTVTVAEAPK
+1658 
-1668 SSDAGVTSVS
+1668 
-1678 VAHTPASK
+1678 
-1686 TGETAYTVKLQ
+1686 
-1697 TNAEVTADSFQIV
+1697 
-1710 LSDEKASVSAPT
+1710 
-1722 ANGDVWT
+1722 
-1729 FTVTAEDGTTT
+1729 
-1740 AAYTVTVTRRSAS
+1740 
-1753 ETTPLRTVTLSM
+1753 
-1765 LRASLED
+1765 
-1772 TTTRSFTLHQTAG
+1772 
-1785 SNVLTSP
+1785 
-1792 YRIVSGASGIQFQ
+1792 
-1805 VKVSYNT
+1805 
-1812 AYSAVY
+1812 
-1818 AFTTTDGTAKAVDA
+1818 
-1832 PHAKNIAI
+1832 
-1840 INPDLSGS
+1840 
-1848 LVAVITLTNK
+1848 
-1858 TDASDVWVYELRMPT
+1858 
-1873 EANHAPR
+1873 
-1880 LKDGVITPAA
+1880 
-1890 ASINLGESYQFDMTQ
+1890 
-1905 IFEDEDAYDKLTYRV
+1905 
-1920 WRDAENPFYVPA
+1920 
-1932 SYTYTPSA
+1932 
-1940 AGTYTLV
+1940 
-1947 FKASDGKAESPEY
+1947 
-1960 KFVLTVI
+1960 
-1967 DPNAKSSDAGVAS
+1967 
-1980 VKVAGVEAAAGT
+1980 
-1992 AENSYSVTLPAG
+1992 
-2004 TEVTADSFEITL
+2004 
-2016 SDSKA
+2016 
-2021 TLTGPAKG
+2021 
-2029 EDGVWTFTVTAED
+2029 
-2042 GTAATY
+2042 TY

-2153 CDRNGEYNPQ
+2153 CDKNGEYNTQ

-2209 TFTVQTGTDFTLGM
+2209 TFTVQAGTDFTLGM

-2310 PKSSNADVSSVT
+2310 PKS
-2322 VAGVE
+2322 
-2327 ATAGEN
+2327 
-2333 NTYTVTLPYG
+2333 
-2343 TDVTAG
+2343 
-2349 SFVIVTSD
+2349 
-2357 AGATVGALTNEGN
+2357 
-2370 VWTFTVTAEDRVT
+2370 
-2383 SKTYTVTVSF
+2383 
-2393 TEAPKSN
+2393 N
-2400 DANVSSV
+2400 DANVSSI

-2659 YEKSVIWAA
+2659 YEKAVIWAA

-2749 GDATRAQVAAILHRL
+2749 GDATRAQVAAILHRF

>member
-12 LVMLLSLLPAGVL
+12 LVMLLSLLSAGVL

-62 AAKEAADG
+62 AEKTAADG

-80 YWVDGYDANN
+80 YWVDGYDANG
-90 DRNGGVVIDVSSENS
+90 DCNGGVSINVSSENS

-115 SVSPS
+115 SVNPS
-120 KWVKD
+120 SWVKD

-133 VTDASGAERKAAFGY
+133 VTDASGAERKAEFGSAVNWGKTY
-148 TVNGK
+148 T
-153 GQSWESTYMS
+153 S

-269 WNYVRLSAN
+269 WNYVRLSAD

-327 ETFELNSFRNWFA
+327 DTFELNSFRNWFA

-403 NGQTSTASHRFSA
+403 AGQTSTASHRFSA
-416 IWPELTGVFVVNVGA
+416 IWPELTGVFVVTVGA

-440 NLDRMDAVIEKDEAR
+440 NLDRMDAVIEKDEAK

-491 TAASMTYSGGFTANG
+491 TAASMTYSGGFTNTG

-561 LAAIKPGNS
+561 LAAIKPGDS

-744 VSGAGVEYASGSVTM
+744 VSGAGVEYATGSVTM
-759 TEEGPNEFTITLQA
+759 KEEGSNEFTITLQA

-788 TDENGVYQISTGAE
+788 TDENGVYQIGTGAE

-847 ITGLNATAGLFAQIG
+847 INGLNATAGLFAQIG

-936 GSSVGG
+936 GSSAGG
-942 IIGGTVGNGSTIT
+942 IIGGTVSNGSTIT

-1091 VTFHEVAGEGT
+1091 VTFHEAAGEGT

-1202 VCGETYTVWDDDRLG
+1202 VCGKTYTVWDDDRLG

-1249 SSNQEQDKTSSTT
+1249 SSNQNQDKTSSTT

-1312 GSIKKQLAAGSYTL
+1312 GSIKKQLGAGSYTL

-1485 KLAPKFSGDIFTY
+1485 KLAPKFSGDTFTY

-1514 AANKNYQVRAYLG
+1514 AANKNYQVRTYLG

-1592 AGVEAAAGTA
+1592 AGVSAAAGTA
-1602 ENSYS
+1602 ENSFS

-1753 ETTPLRTVTLSM
+1753 DTTPLRTVTLSM
-1765 LRASLED
+1765 LKASLED

-1992 AENSYSVTLPAG
+1992 AENSFSVTLPAG

-2042 GTAATY
+2042 GTAVTY
-2048 SVTVTVKEAKTIHA
+2048 TVTVTVKEAKTIHA

-2086 ERYGYADD
+2086 ERYGYKDA

-2116 FTKDSKSDYLVVS
+2116 FTKDSKDTYLAVSDS
-2129 NGTITTVNGE
+2129 GTITTVNGE

-2153 CDRNGEYNPQ
+2153 CDKNGEYNTQ

-2177 ENGTVEFFF
+2177 EDGTVEFFF

-2209 TFTVQTGTDFTLGM
+2209 TFTVQAGTDFTLGM

-2370 VWTFTVTAEDRVT
+2370 VWTFTVTAED
-2383 SKTYTVTVSF
+2383 
-2393 TEAPKSN
+2393 
-2400 DANVSSV
+2400 
-2407 TVAGVEATAGENNTY
+2407 G
-2422 TVTLPYGTD
+2422 
-2431 VTAGSFVIVTSDA
+2431 
-2444 GATVGALTNE
+2444 
-2454 GNVWTFTVTAED
+2454 
-2466 RVTSKTYTVTVS
+2466 VTSKTYTVTVS

>member
-50 YMDGVKGADDLL
+50 YMDGVKGAVDLL

-90 DRNGGVVIDVSSENS
+90 DRNGGVSINVSSDSS

-115 SVSPS
+115 SVNPS
-120 KWVKD
+120 SWVKD

-133 VTDASGAERKAAFGY
+133 VTDASGAERKAEFGSAVNWGKTY
-148 TVNGK
+148 T
-153 GQSWESTYMS
+153 S

-255 DYFYRVRHPQGATY
+255 DYFYRVRHPEGATY
-269 WNYVRLSAN
+269 WNYVRLSAD

-289 LTGDFSKSTIYHFEN
+289 LTGDFSKDTIYHFEN

-403 NGQTSTASHRFSA
+403 AGQTSTPSHRFSA

-491 TAASMTYSGGFTANG
+491 TAASMTYSGGFTNTG

-561 LAAIKPGNS
+561 LAAIKPGDS

-744 VSGAGVEYASGSVTM
+744 VSGAGVEYATGSVTM
-759 TEEGPNEFTITLQA
+759 KEEGSNEFTITLQA

-788 TDENGVYQISTGAE
+788 TDENGVYRIGTGAE

-936 GSSVGG
+936 GSSAGG
-942 IIGGTVGNGSTIT
+942 IIGGTVSNGSTIT

-1091 VTFHEVAGEGT
+1091 ATFHEANGEGT
-1102 VTAPLCTVKG
+1102 VVDPLCTVKG
-1112 YTSYSCSKCGKSYR
+1112 YTRFTCSECGESYR

-1249 SSNQEQDKTSSTT
+1249 SSNQNQDKTSSTT

-1312 GSIKKQLAAGSYTL
+1312 GSIKKQLGAGSYTL

-1485 KLAPKFSGDIFTY
+1485 KLAPKFSGDTFTY

-1602 ENSYS
+1602 ENSFS

-1649 EDGTAVTYT
+1649 EDGTAV
-1658 VTVTVAEAPK
+1658 
-1668 SSDAGVTSVS
+1668 
-1678 VAHTPASK
+1678 
-1686 TGETAYTVKLQ
+1686 
-1697 TNAEVTADSFQIV
+1697 
-1710 LSDEKASVSAPT
+1710 
-1722 ANGDVWT
+1722 
-1729 FTVTAEDGTTT
+1729 
-1740 AAYTVTVTRRSAS
+1740 
-1753 ETTPLRTVTLSM
+1753 
-1765 LRASLED
+1765 
-1772 TTTRSFTLHQTAG
+1772 
-1785 SNVLTSP
+1785 
-1792 YRIVSGASGIQFQ
+1792 
-1805 VKVSYNT
+1805 
-1812 AYSAVY
+1812 
-1818 AFTTTDGTAKAVDA
+1818 
-1832 PHAKNIAI
+1832 
-1840 INPDLSGS
+1840 
-1848 LVAVITLTNK
+1848 
-1858 TDASDVWVYELRMPT
+1858 
-1873 EANHAPR
+1873 
-1880 LKDGVITPAA
+1880 
-1890 ASINLGESYQFDMTQ
+1890 
-1905 IFEDEDAYDKLTYRV
+1905 
-1920 WRDAENPFYVPA
+1920 
-1932 SYTYTPSA
+1932 
-1940 AGTYTLV
+1940 
-1947 FKASDGKAESPEY
+1947 
-1960 KFVLTVI
+1960 
-1967 DPNAKSSDAGVAS
+1967 
-1980 VKVAGVEAAAGT
+1980 
-1992 AENSYSVTLPAG
+1992 
-2004 TEVTADSFEITL
+2004 
-2016 SDSKA
+2016 
-2021 TLTGPAKG
+2021 
-2029 EDGVWTFTVTAED
+2029 
-2042 GTAATY
+2042 TY

-2209 TFTVQTGTDFTLGM
+2209 TFTVQAGTDFTLGM

-2286 VLSAMGDEFT
+2286 VLSAMGNEFT

-2370 VWTFTVTAEDRVT
+2370 VWTFTVTAED
-2383 SKTYTVTVSF
+2383 
-2393 TEAPKSN
+2393 
-2400 DANVSSV
+2400 
-2407 TVAGVEATAGENNTY
+2407 G
-2422 TVTLPYGTD
+2422 
-2431 VTAGSFVIVTSDA
+2431 
-2444 GATVGALTNE
+2444 
-2454 GNVWTFTVTAED
+2454 
-2466 RVTSKTYTVTVS
+2466 VTSKTYTVTVS

-2749 GDATRAQVAAILHRL
+2749 GDATRAQVAAILHRF

>member
-1 MKKRILSLLLV
+1 M
-12 LVMLLSLLPAGVL
+12 
-25 AAEGDVS
+25 
-32 VTLSG
+32 
-37 MHDAQVKSLKLYT
+37 
-50 YMDGVKGADDLL
+50 
-62 AAKEAADG
+62 
-70 AYTIDLAPGA
+70 
-80 YWVDGYDANN
+80 
-90 DRNGGVVIDVSSENS
+90 
-105 SFKLQRMYQI
+105 
-115 SVSPS
+115 
-120 KWVKD
+120 
-125 TDYTLSLR
+125 
-133 VTDASGAERKAAFGY
+133 
-148 TVNGK
+148 
-153 GQSWESTYMS
+153 
-163 CLFVVGDTVSVTATP
+163 
-178 NAETHPNYNPATAS
+178 
-192 KTPTMNDSLSLT
+192 
-204 CKEFVTVTVTA
+204 
-215 PKGSTIDAGT
+215 
-225 LAKYYVFSFLEP
+225 
-237 FARSV
+237 
-242 EDGTATFHLDKNT
+242 
-255 DYFYRVRHPQGATY
+255 
-269 WNYVRLSAN
+269 
-278 AAYTVTEEDLG
+278 
-289 LTGDFSKSTIYHFEN
+289 
-304 NVYDRAG
+304 
-311 IYLNINT
+311 
-318 KGYKNMAVG
+318 
-327 ETFELNSFRNWFA
+327 
-340 IESFMNAKVALPE
+340 
-353 MHYQVIDVNGN
+353 
-364 ASDVVTITPNAL
+364 
-376 NSNVA
+376 
-381 VMEAKHEGTAI
+381 
-392 VLVTY
+392 
-397 DAMTHM
+397 
-403 NGQTSTASHRFSA
+403 
-416 IWPELTGVFVVNVGA
+416 
-431 DGSAIQTNM
+431 
-440 NLDRMDAVIEKDEAR
+440 
-455 QLDAEHDILFYT
+455 
-467 GTEGASYSFKPEAG
+467 
-481 CTVSVLRPTV
+481 
-491 TAASMTYSGGFTANG
+491 
-506 VTTAEDGTVT
+506 
-516 VSGLITGRNIIKVTK
+516 
-531 GGLSTY
+531 
-537 QVVTARGVSYKFVNA
+537 
-552 EGTELTQEE
+552 
-561 LAAIKPGNS
+561 
-570 VTIQFSNLISP
+570 
-581 KEKLS
+581 
-586 GAYNFNFSLYMQG
+586 
-599 PDGTFFKSD
+599 
-608 PGGNFGVY
+608 
-616 DFSGNPERQKLT
+616 
-628 VTIPKFW
+628 
-635 AEETYTLSGAIK
+635 
-647 QAGWP
+647 
-652 GVPTHRGI
+652 
-660 TYAVGTNPGFDAP
+660 
-673 KTAGILSRLPEITIP
+673 
-688 VVKLD
+688 
-693 FLTGKLSFQDQNGT
+693 
-707 AIDRKD
+707 
-713 LTVTLADS
+713 
-721 AGNGIAVAED
+721 
-731 GTFKAYAEEYFYT
+731 
-744 VSGAGVEYASGSVTM
+744 
-759 TEEGPNEFTITLQA
+759 
-773 TAAGAWD
+773 
-780 GKTQTEPQ
+780 
-788 TDENGVYQISTGAE
+788 
-802 LAWFVAKSKDADVSG
+802 
-817 VLTAD
+817 
-822 INLGKYAW
+822 
-830 LNISSSKKVV
+830 
-840 LDGASFE
+840 
-847 ITGLNATAGLFAQIG
+847 
-862 SNSYIHDLT
+862 
-871 IRGAVSGKGSAGAIA
+871 
-886 GYASG
+886 
-891 TAPKIANCFNY
+891 
-902 AVITST
+902 
-908 GNNVGGL
+908 
-915 VGYTYQNAV
+915 
-924 IENCANFGAVTG
+924 
-936 GSSVGG
+936 
-942 IIGGTVGNGSTIT
+942 
-955 GCYNTAEISATGS
+955 
-968 KAGGIIGGTSSE
+968 
-980 MTVTSCYNT
+980 
-989 GKISGTAS
+989 
-997 GGIAGEVKG
+997 
-1006 NVNWSGTVQGK
+1006 
-1017 ITISSCYSTG
+1017 
-1027 EAGSAVFGTVDT
+1027 
-1039 ASSEIS
+1039 
-1045 KCYYLNTLN
+1045 
-1054 ADANAEALNEA
+1054 
-1065 DLKDADLSDAFGPVC
+1065 
-1080 GGYPALRWQTD
+1080 
-1091 VTFHEVAGEGT
+1091 
-1102 VTAPLCTVKG
+1102 
-1112 YTSYSCSKCGKSYR
+1112 
-1126 TAYTAPLG
+1126 
-1134 HDFCEDLDGSDNS
+1134 
-1147 CVLTAP
+1147 
-1153 TCTQPGKIVRT
+1153 
-1164 CRRDGCSET
+1164 
-1173 KEDIVPAKGHT
+1173 
-1184 PKDGTEQVFTG
+1184 
-1195 YKTYECA
+1195 
-1202 VCGETYTVWDDDRLG
+1202 
-1217 HVSYPEQTVTSISVS
+1217 
-1232 DNGNYPW
+1232 
-1239 VYNADLDRFE
+1239 
-1249 SSNQEQDKTSSTT
+1249 
-1262 SFAFTLSA
+1262 
-1270 PTVLRFG
+1270 
-1277 YGVSSENGYD
+1277 
-1287 KLTITL
+1287 
-1293 AEDGGST
+1293 
-1300 ETLADAV
+1300 
-1307 SGEKS
+1307 
-1312 GSIKKQLAAGSYTL
+1312 
-1326 TLSYVKD
+1326 KD

-1377 TWIELTGESTMMGCV
+1377 TWIELTDESTMMGCV

-1485 KLAPKFSGDIFTY
+1485 KLAPKFSGDTFTY

-1602 ENSYS
+1602 ENSFS

-1649 EDGTAVTYT
+1649 EDGTAV
-1658 VTVTVAEAPK
+1658 
-1668 SSDAGVTSVS
+1668 
-1678 VAHTPASK
+1678 
-1686 TGETAYTVKLQ
+1686 
-1697 TNAEVTADSFQIV
+1697 
-1710 LSDEKASVSAPT
+1710 
-1722 ANGDVWT
+1722 
-1729 FTVTAEDGTTT
+1729 
-1740 AAYTVTVTRRSAS
+1740 
-1753 ETTPLRTVTLSM
+1753 
-1765 LRASLED
+1765 
-1772 TTTRSFTLHQTAG
+1772 
-1785 SNVLTSP
+1785 
-1792 YRIVSGASGIQFQ
+1792 
-1805 VKVSYNT
+1805 
-1812 AYSAVY
+1812 
-1818 AFTTTDGTAKAVDA
+1818 
-1832 PHAKNIAI
+1832 
-1840 INPDLSGS
+1840 
-1848 LVAVITLTNK
+1848 
-1858 TDASDVWVYELRMPT
+1858 
-1873 EANHAPR
+1873 
-1880 LKDGVITPAA
+1880 
-1890 ASINLGESYQFDMTQ
+1890 
-1905 IFEDEDAYDKLTYRV
+1905 
-1920 WRDAENPFYVPA
+1920 
-1932 SYTYTPSA
+1932 
-1940 AGTYTLV
+1940 
-1947 FKASDGKAESPEY
+1947 
-1960 KFVLTVI
+1960 
-1967 DPNAKSSDAGVAS
+1967 
-1980 VKVAGVEAAAGT
+1980 
-1992 AENSYSVTLPAG
+1992 
-2004 TEVTADSFEITL
+2004 
-2016 SDSKA
+2016 
-2021 TLTGPAKG
+2021 
-2029 EDGVWTFTVTAED
+2029 
-2042 GTAATY
+2042 TY

-2177 ENGTVEFFF
+2177 EDGTVEFFF

-2209 TFTVQTGTDFTLGM
+2209 TFTVQAGTDFTLGM

-2286 VLSAMGDEFT
+2286 VLSAMGNEFT

-2310 PKSSNADVSSVT
+2310 PKSSNAD
-2322 VAGVE
+2322 
-2327 ATAGEN
+2327 
-2333 NTYTVTLPYG
+2333 
-2343 TDVTAG
+2343 
-2349 SFVIVTSD
+2349 
-2357 AGATVGALTNEGN
+2357 
-2370 VWTFTVTAEDRVT
+2370 
-2383 SKTYTVTVSF
+2383 
-2393 TEAPKSN
+2393 
-2400 DANVSSV
+2400 VSSV

-2749 GDATRAQVAAILHRL
+2749 GDATRAQVAAILHRF